1 MKQDSLSF
9 LKDRFPQ
16 NCLHKENLYWVPWVG
31 PDQVVHL
38 YNPAYEF
45 FVFPLLS
52 FSPKPQLKKYFQ
64 FWQTTFFVTCSVY
77 FQFCWPGCIE
87 VTVESMDGVILNPTT
102 KAFKFTLGEGRSWL
116 WWKKLLDIL
125 NKQVLVTNTMVMIQN
140 DFGKPHHFAFS
151 VEMPIVPSISWCW
164 SNIISGLLMMI
175 IWWTHL

>member
-1 MKQDSLSF
+1 MHGAIGRFTAKTNKTGLALFPERQISTKLS
-9 LKDRFPQ
+9 R
-16 NCLHKENLYWVPWVG
+16 HKEILYWVPWVG
-31 PDQVVHL
+31 TDQVVHL

-45 FVFPLLS
+45 FVFPLLI

-77 FQFCWPGCIE
+77 FQICWPGCIE

-116 WWKKLLDIL
+116 WWKKLPDIL

-140 DFGKPHHFAFS
+140 DFGKLT
-151 VEMPIVPSISWCW
+151 ISPF
-164 SNIISGLLMMI
+164 L
-175 IWWTHL
+175 

>member
-1 MKQDSLSF
+1 MSGHRSSCSPVQPRIRVLCFSLADF
-9 LKDRFPQ
+9 LTEAAA
-16 NCLHKENLYWVPWVG
+16 KEI
-31 PDQVVHL
+31 
-38 YNPAYEF
+38 
-45 FVFPLLS
+45 
-52 FSPKPQLKKYFQ
+52 FSILTNY
-64 FWQTTFFVTCSVY
+64 FFVTCSVY
-77 FQFCWPGCIE
+77 FQICWPGCIE

-164 SNIISGLLMMI
+164 SNIISGLLMT
-175 IWWTHL
+175 IWWRSYDDPISRFGSNMFSRLI